1 MNSVDQTIAGL
12 GEQRL
17 KMLIKE
23 SVKEGINAEILKLK
37 AAILPYVDSKEQKEI
52 EKKYGKPSRK
62 IAKTY
67 ECEI

>member
-1 MNSVDQTIAGL
+1 MANGQTTINL
-12 GEQRL
+12 NEQKL

-23 SVKEGINAEILKLK
+23 SVKEGIKAEILKLR
-37 AAILPYVDSKEQKEI
+37 AALLPYIDDKEQREI